1 MNPWILSKVLSALS
15 IVVKPSFC
23 RHKTK
28 FKPRFSHKFLSFCR
42 HIWKKCAQMN
52 CLLLSKLKLVEYIVR
67 TLHKAF
73 KLPFAS
79 SRFFLCLFK
88 RRIFFP
94 LYLLSKQAHSL
105 EWKKH
110 LKTHQLFLLSFFTLL
125 FVLLGPHQLLVRPS
139 LLFSVPH
146 TFSKLLFICR
156 LGWFGP
162 ATFPWGGCVPSTWG
176 CSFTSSIQLNN

>member
-1 MNPWILSKVLSALS
+1 
-15 IVVKPSFC
+15 
-23 RHKTK
+23 
-28 FKPRFSHKFLSFCR
+28 
-42 HIWKKCAQMN
+42 MN

-67 TLHKAF
+67 TLHQAF

-94 LYLLSKQAHSL
+94 LHLLSKQAHSL
-105 EWKKH
+105 EWKKL

-125 FVLLGPHQLLVRPS
+125 FVPLGPHQLLVRPS

-146 TFSKLLFICR
+146 TFSKLLFLCR

-162 ATFPWGGCVPSTWG
+162 ATFPWGWLCALNLRL
-176 CSFTSSIQLNN
+176 FLHLFHSIKQLIIHSHNSNFK